1 MAFTDSSTGSPTSWS
16 WAFGSTSYTIG
27 VSAVNGF
34 SGSVSLTVTGL
45 PANSS
50 SAFNANPV
58 SVPAANTSTLT
69 VTTSSS
75 TKQGSY
81 TLTVSA
87 SSGLL
92 LHSTTVAL
100 QVKPK

>member
-1 MAFTDSSTGSPTSWS
+1 LSNLRRSHGLGIDTIAEPRPPSRWS
-16 WAFGSTSYTIG
+16 ALRPDAAGTT
-27 VSAVNGF
+27 
-34 SGSVSLTVTGL
+34 SLTVTGL

-50 SAFNANPV
+50 SAFSANPV

-69 VTTSSS
+69 VTTSSA

-81 TLTVSA
+81 TPTVSA
-87 SSGLL
+87 SSGSL
-92 LHSTTVAL
+92 LHSTTVVL